1 MTTSINSKIFNTN
14 KTDYKTPSLFLGQD
28 PGLFDSINK
37 AYPEIW
43 KLYKKLKALD
53 WDENEQDYT
62 SCNLEFKTCPKDV
75 RDMMIMTLAWQW
87 EADSITARSLL
98 GIASPFI
105 SSSELTAYWTE
116 VQKNECVHGLA
127 YSEIVRTSFDDP
139 DEVFKEI
146 LEVSESLKRV
156 SVISDIMAEV
166 HDTGHKLALGLVD
179 RDSQEV
185 YNSIFMFVCALYV
198 LERIQFMASF
208 AITFAICD
216 SGLFQ
221 PIGSI
226 VQKICQDEFEIHS
239 KGDRVILDYELRTE
253 KGLMAFNQCKGK
265 IKTLIDSVVQTEFSW
280 VDTLFGRVENTDVY
294 ERSLVGLDAALTKQW
309 VLYNAKEVYSFFA
322 IESEMELP
330 KKNPILFINEW
341 INTGDTQGSPQEDRP
356 TQYLLG
362 AINDDL
368 KDTVLDVDF

>member
-1 MTTSINSKIFNTN
+1 MTINSKIFNTN

-62 SCNLEFKTCPKDV
+62 SCNLEFKTCHKDP
-75 RDMMIMTLAWQW
+75 RDMMLMSLAWQW
-87 EADSITARSLL
+87 ESDSIAARCLL

-105 SSSELTAYWTE
+105 SSSELTAYWTRVQDNE
-116 VQKNECVHGLA
+116 VVHAAA
-127 YSEIVRTSFDDP
+127 YSEIVRSSFDDP
-139 DEVFKEI
+139 DEVLKEI
-146 LEVSESLKRV
+146 LEVTESLKRI
-156 SVISDIMAEV
+156 SVVSDIFSET
-166 HDTGHKLALGLVD
+166 HDVGHKLALGLVD
-179 RDSQEV
+179 KNSQEV

-226 VQKICQDEFEIHS
+226 VQKICQDEYEIHS
-239 KGDRVILDYELRTE
+239 KGDRIILDYELRTD
-253 KGLMAFNQCKGK
+253 KGLMAFSQCRDK
-265 IKTLIDSVVQTEFSW
+265 IKLLIDSVVNTEFNW
-280 VDTLFGRVENTDVY
+280 VDILFDKVENTNTY
-294 ERSLVGLDAALTKQW
+294 NRSLVGLDAELTKQW

-322 IESEMELP
+322 IEPEHELP
-330 KKNPILFINEW
+330 KKNPISFIEEW
-341 INTGDTQGSPQEDRP
+341 INSGDTQGSPQEDRP

-362 AINDDL
+362 AVVDDL
-368 KDTVLDVDF
+368 KDEVIEVDF

>member
-1 MTTSINSKIFNTN
+1 MTINSKIFNTN

-62 SCNLEFKTCPKDV
+62 SCNLEFKTCHKDP
-75 RDMMIMTLAWQW
+75 RDMMLMSLAWQW
-87 EADSITARSLL
+87 ESDSIAARCLL

-105 SSSELTAYWTE
+105 SSSELTAYWTRVQDNE
-116 VQKNECVHGLA
+116 VVHAAA
-127 YSEIVRTSFDDP
+127 YSEIVRSSFDDP
-139 DEVFKEI
+139 DEVLKEI
-146 LEVSESLKRV
+146 LEVTESLKRI
-156 SVISDIMAEV
+156 SVVSDIFSET
-166 HDTGHKLALGLVD
+166 HDVGHKLALGLVD
-179 RDSQEV
+179 KNSQEV

-226 VQKICQDEFEIHS
+226 VQKICQDEYEIHS
-239 KGDRVILDYELRTE
+239 KGDRIILDYELRTD
-253 KGLMAFNQCKGK
+253 KGLMAFSQCRDK
-265 IKTLIDSVVQTEFSW
+265 IKLLIDSVVNTEFNW
-280 VDTLFGRVENTDVY
+280 VDILFDKVENTNTY
-294 ERSLVGLDAALTKQW
+294 NRSLVGLDAELTKQW
-309 VLYNAKEVYSFFA
+309 VLYNAKEVYSFFS
-322 IESEMELP
+322 IESEHELP
-330 KKNPILFINEW
+330 KKNPISFIEEW
-341 INTGDTQGSPQEDRP
+341 INSGDTQGSPQEDRP

-362 AINDDL
+362 AVVDDL
-368 KDTVLDVDF
+368 KDKVIEVDF

>member
-1 MTTSINSKIFNTN
+1 MSEINSKIFNTN

-87 EADSITARSLL
+87 EADSIAARSLL

-105 SSSELTAYWTE
+105 SSSELTAYWTRVQDNE
-116 VQKNECVHGLA
+116 VVHSLA
-127 YSEIVRTSFDDP
+127 YSEIVRTSFDNP
-139 DEVFKEI
+139 DEVFQEI
-146 LEVSESLKRV
+146 LQVTESLKRV
-156 SVISDIMAEV
+156 SVISDIMSEV
-166 HDTGHKLALGLVD
+166 HDVGHKLALGLVD
-179 RDSQEV
+179 KNSQEV

-226 VQKICQDEFEIHS
+226 VQKICQDEYEIHS
-239 KGDRVILDYELRTE
+239 KGDRIILDYELRTD
-253 KGLMAFNQCKGK
+253 KGLMAFSQCRDK
-265 IKTLIDSVVQTEFSW
+265 IKLLIDSVVNTEFSW
-280 VDTLFGRVENTDVY
+280 IDTLFGRIENTNTY
-294 ERSLVGLDAALTKQW
+294 QRSLVGLDAELSKKW

-322 IESEMELP
+322 IEPEHELP
-330 KKNPILFINEW
+330 KKNPISFIEEW
-341 INTGDTQGSPQEDRP
+341 INSGDTQGSPQEDRP

-362 AINDDL
+362 AVVDDL
-368 KDTVLDVDF
+368 KDEVIEVDF